1 MSSSEQTESP
11 EQLLARALESL
22 SSEERQRVTAWLLA
36 RTRTG
41 VYTGWHERSELLR
54 ALPSGPVSF
63 PELYRAL
70 SGGGLSVGQGHQVVP
85 VRLPAD
91 LHGRLRRWSSEHGFS
106 MATVVRGLVSRF
118 LDSQEPE
125 PAAEPEV

>member
-22 SSEERQRVTAWLLA
+22 SSEDRQRVTAWLLA
-36 RTRTG
+36 RTRTA
-41 VYTGWHERSELLR
+41 YAGWNERSELLR
-54 ALPSGPVSF
+54 TLPSSGPVSF

-85 VRLPAD
+85 VRLPAE
-91 LHGRLRRWSSEHGFS
+91 LHSRLRKWSSEHGFS
-106 MATVVRGLVSRF
+106 MATVVRGLVARF

-125 PAAEPEV
+125 PEPEA

>member
-1 MSSSEQTESP
+1 MTSSEQTEGP

-22 SSEERQRVTAWLLA
+22 SSEERQQVTAWLLT

-41 VYTGWHERSELLR
+41 VHSGWHERSEVLR

-70 SGGGLSVGQGHQVVP
+70 SGGGLNIGQGHQVMP
-85 VRLPAD
+85 VRLPAE
-91 LHGRLRRWSSEHGFS
+91 LHGRLRRWSTQHGFS
-106 MATVVRGLVSRF
+106 MAVVVRGLVSRF

-125 PAAEPEV
+125 PEPEV